1 MLRTLLFAFA
11 AFWLLVQSAPAALA
25 HAEMR
30 GSSPAPNAILT
41 TLPERVTLEFGE
53 DVAVL
58 ALAWRLPD
66 GRRAEAAAD
75 AASGTLFISPPPQAG
90 KGSYALT
97 WRVTS
102 ADGHPVSGALVF
114 SLGHP
119 SGQDPAT
126 ETDLAAYL
134 GVLLRS
140 GLVVALVLAVGAAV
154 YDMLVGPVPQ
164 KTAQSLGRA
173 GFAVPLF
180 GIALI
185 GVEGADRLGGLSFLL
200 TLQAW
205 RSGLA
210 APATQAVLL
219 ATLAAALVA
228 VPTGIA
234 RSLRG
239 WLAWALAAASFAVAG
254 HARAEPW
261 PLMPLTAL
269 HAATMLFWVGGLV
282 PLTAA
287 VLDATGRD
295 RSLAL
300 RRFSKPALPLVLLL
314 VGSGLGLILHRAEAP
329 TILASAWAALLGG
342 KLVLVV
348 AMLALAALHR
358 FHLTDRLETSGATVE
373 SGSLRIETM
382 LGLVVLVLAMGF
394 RLAPPPAAVADPL
407 PMTHFQKAGL
417 MVMLRPSTKPPGQI
431 GFSVKVID
439 RTHPDALP
447 KEVRL
452 SLSDPSSGILPIK
465 VPAALHHTDWQTLPV
480 TLPTDGPWQATITV
494 LVSDFEAV
502 KLDGT
507 IQFGD

>member
-1 MLRTLLFAFA
+1 M
-11 AFWLLVQSAPAALA
+11 
-25 HAEMR
+25 
-30 GSSPAPNAILT
+30 
-41 TLPERVTLEFGE
+41 
-53 DVAVL
+53 
-58 ALAWRLPD
+58 
-66 GRRAEAAAD
+66 
-75 AASGTLFISPPPQAG
+75 
-90 KGSYALT
+90 
-97 WRVTS
+97 
-102 ADGHPVSGALVF
+102 
-114 SLGHP
+114 
-119 SGQDPAT
+119 
-126 ETDLAAYL
+126 
-134 GVLLRS
+134 
-140 GLVVALVLAVGAAV
+140 
-154 YDMLVGPVPQ
+154 
-164 KTAQSLGRA
+164 
-173 GFAVPLF
+173 
-180 GIALI
+180 
-185 GVEGADRLGGLSFLL
+185 
-200 TLQAW
+200 
-205 RSGLA
+205 
-210 APATQAVLL
+210 
-219 ATLAAALVA
+219 
-228 VPTGIA
+228 
-234 RSLRG
+234 
-239 WLAWALAAASFAVAG
+239 
-254 HARAEPW
+254 
-261 PLMPLTAL
+261 
-269 HAATMLFWVGGLV
+269 
-282 PLTAA
+282 
-287 VLDATGRD
+287 
-295 RSLAL
+295 
-300 RRFSKPALPLVLLL
+300 LLL

-480 TLPTDGPWQATITV
+480 TLPTDGPWQAPITV